1 MGVSIFPDRD
11 IFVILGV
18 CSTMKTS
25 LFSLV
30 LCLMTVCVLP
40 GAAQEDTRYR
50 RYRIPSPVIQ
60 YHLFFMSTEGHKWW
74 RIVQTVS
81 PGGPYYEV
89 LVSEGSP
96 DDPVELTIRARSI
109 FDVEN
114 VAPFPCFRMFVEDVE
129 SSDDVVFDD
138 MNEHV
143 VVAHVSVIVLHVI
156 AVLFGQP
163 IVAFDSGAE
172 CFKTFIQS

>member
-96 DDPVELTIRARSI
+96 DDPVELTISSPHYGSVGHGETSYYHLRASKRGAGVLRSGLDLQRLARI
-109 FDVEN
+109 Q
-114 VAPFPCFRMFVEDVE
+114 R
-129 SSDDVVFDD
+129 
-138 MNEHV
+138 
-143 VVAHVSVIVLHVI
+143 
-156 AVLFGQP
+156 GQ
-163 IVAFDSGAE
+163 
-172 CFKTFIQS
+172 